1 MKNTGRRIQ
10 GMQTDILKA
19 QQTTN
24 EYERFGNT
32 TLLQDDKNLKKI
44 PLEPKP
50 TNRTMSASLFQMMLH
65 NMDIYKQE
73 PT

>member
-32 TLLQDDKNLKKI
+32 TLLQDDKNLKKNTI
-44 PLEPKP
+44 RTK
-50 TNRTMSASLFQMMLH
+50 TNQPNNVGFFISNDVAQH
-65 NMDIYKQE
+65 EHI
-73 PT
+73 

>member
-24 EYERFGNT
+24 EYEKFGNT
-32 TLLQDDKNLKKI
+32 TLFKDGKNLKYTIRTK
-44 PLEPKP
+44 
-50 TNRTMSASLFQMMLH
+50 TNQPNNVGFFISNDVAQH
-65 NMDIYKQE
+65 GHI
-73 PT
+73 